1 MTIYHCNHCDDYSHE
16 KASSVRSHIKSNHP
30 LAKYVCTFK
39 NCPEAFEEK
48 KDLDSHKNDSHTGIH
63 ASKLISVKIQDW
75 KYEFTLNAID
85 TSITTVFQMKELV
98 ANETGQNAE
107 KIRLK
112 HNGIIMVDHLNLAR
126 YCIEEAEEVFM
137 STR

>member
-1 MTIYHCNHCDDYSHE
+1 M
-16 KASSVRSHIKSNHP
+16 
-30 LAKYVCTFK
+30 
-39 NCPEAFEEK
+39 
-48 KDLDSHKNDSHTGIH
+48 
-63 ASKLISVKIQDW
+63 KIQGW

-126 YCIEEAEEVFM
+126 YCTEEAEEVFM